1 MIYLYRHIETL
12 LNPRTSDEEPSHR
25 VSHRR
30 GWDAVH
36 MPTGPTTPRSGPW
49 SDSMCAHCAGRTS
62 RVMLC
67 SPSPARPS
75 SGPSP
80 DTTASLQRSRRPL
93 ASTDGGIQARR
104 VLPFIHRWRRQ
115 LCFSCPGSMA
125 GAHCTAVPRNGVGCG
140 TPQILAWGPHGMAAC
155 GCALD
160 VGVPRL
166 AWTHCTL

>member
-1 MIYLYRHIETL
+1 MAGTL
-12 LNPRTSDEEPSHR
+12 CTCLLAPRRPGLVPGR
-25 VSHRR
+25 IVC
-30 GWDAVH
+30 V
-36 MPTGPTTPRSGPW
+36 PTVPAERAASCYALPALP
-49 SDSMCAHCAGRTS
+49 C

-67 SPSPARPS
+67 SPSPAGPS

-93 ASTDGGIQARR
+93 ASTDGGIQGRR

-140 TPQILAWGPHGMAAC
+140 TPQILAWGPQGMAALR
-155 GCALD
+155 CALD